1 MRMLIRVRPL
11 GLALA
16 LALSLVGADAR
27 AQGSVRGVVHDSLR
41 TNRPIAGAEVVLLG
55 SNRRTTTDD
64 RGRFEFADA
73 PEGEV
78 TVAFWAAWLD
88 SLALPPLQAK
98 ARAGPGSVLLATPSL
113 RSYQRAVCGTTLDAN
128 EGILIGE
135 LRAPDG
141 SPLEGVAVG
150 ARWHETLIGARQF
163 ERRLRASLDTANA
176 SGFWALCGVPA
187 DAEFAV
193 IAGNDTLATGEIV
206 LGLSKSPV
214 VRRDLTAASANVVA
228 TVRGRLVGPDSL
240 PLAGATIAAT
250 GDTAVR
256 ARTDAEGRF
265 VLTGV
270 PRRSMQLVARAI
282 GYQPTLQALEP
293 FGDDIVLDD
302 VVLTRVQELAAVTV
316 TGAAMTAAQLEF
328 DTRKA
333 RGIGQ
338 FVGEEQ
344 LSKIPLVTASNLA
357 NLMQGVRA
365 VGTGRNR
372 RLMLQRLSFGGGQ
385 SSTTCAPRWFED
397 GFQTGT
403 LDAQDEEALL
413 ARAKRIEVY
422 SAAEAPAR
430 YNDFDGCG
438 VVLVWTR

>member
-1 MRMLIRVRPL
+1 MRIPVRVQFA
-11 GLALA
+11 ALTLLFSA
-16 LALSLVGADAR
+16 SVLQ
-27 AQGSVRGVVHDSLR
+27 AQGSVRGTVHDSLR
-41 TNRPIAGAEVVLLG
+41 TARPIAGAEVVLLG
-55 SNRRTTTDD
+55 SNRRTTTDE

-73 PEGEV
+73 PAGEL

-98 ARAGPGSVLLATPSL
+98 VRAGPGSVMLATPSL
-113 RSYQRAVCGTTLDAN
+113 RSYQRAVCGTTLEAN

-141 SPLEGVAVG
+141 SPLEGVAIG
-150 ARWHETLIGARQF
+150 ARWHETLVGVGQLQ
-163 ERRLRASLDTANA
+163 RRLRASLDTANA

-206 LGLSKSPV
+206 LGLSNSPV
-214 VRRDLTAASANVVA
+214 VRRDLTAAPSNVVA
-228 TVRGRLVGPDSL
+228 TVRGRLIGPDSL

-250 GDTAVR
+250 GDTAIR
-256 ARTDAEGRF
+256 ARSDAEGRF
-265 VLTGV
+265 VLAGV

-282 GYQPTLQALEP
+282 GYQPTLQSLEP
-293 FGDDIVLDD
+293 LGDDIVLEDLR
-302 VVLTRVQELAAVTV
+302 LTRVQELAAITV
-316 TGAAMTAAQLEF
+316 TGEAMTAAQLEF
-328 DTRKA
+328 DTRRA

-338 FVGEEQ
+338 FVGEEE
-344 LSKIPLVTASNLA
+344 LRKIPVVTASNLA
-357 NLMQGVRA
+357 SLMQGVRA
-365 VGTGRNR
+365 VGSGRDR
-372 RLMLQRLSFGGGQ
+372 RLMLQRLSFGGG
-385 SSTTCAPRWFED
+385 STSTTCAPRWFED
-397 GFQTGT
+397 GAQTGA
-403 LDAQDEEALL
+403 LDAADEEALL

-438 VVLVWTR
+438 VVLIWTR

>member
-1 MRMLIRVRPL
+1 MRILLRVQL
-11 GLALA
+11 AALA
-16 LALSLVGADAR
+16 AAVAATAVQ
-27 AQGSVRGVVHDSLR
+27 AQGIVRGVVHDSLR
-41 TNRPIAGAEVVLLG
+41 AGRPIAGAEVVLLG
-55 SNRRTTTDD
+55 SNRRTLTDE

-73 PEGEV
+73 PAGEV
-78 TVAFWAAWLD
+78 TVAFWAPWLD
-88 SLALPPLQAK
+88 SLALPPLQSA
-98 ARAGPGSVLLATPSL
+98 ARAGQGSVLLATPSL
-113 RSYQRAVCGTTLDAN
+113 PTYQRAVCGTTLAAD
-128 EGILIGE
+128 EGILLGE

-141 SPLEGVAVG
+141 SPLAGVAVG
-150 ARWHETLIGARQF
+150 ARWHETLVGVGQL

-176 SGFWALCGVPA
+176 SGFFALCGVPA

-193 IAGNDTLATGEIV
+193 VAGNDTLATGEIV
-206 LGLSKSPV
+206 LGLGKSPV
-214 VRRDLTAASANVVA
+214 VRRDLTAAPAGVVA
-228 TVRGRLVGPDSL
+228 TVRGRLLGPDSL

-250 GDTAVR
+250 GDTAIR
-256 ARTDAEGRF
+256 ARSDAEGRY
-265 VLTGV
+265 VLPGV

-282 GYQPTLQALEP
+282 GHVPTLQSLEP
-293 FGDDIVLDD
+293 LGDEIVLDD
-302 VVLTRVQELAAVTV
+302 LLLPRVPQALATVTV
-316 TGAAMTAAQLEF
+316 TGRPMTLAELEF

-338 FVGEEQ
+338 FVGEEE
-344 LSKIPLVTASNLA
+344 LAKIPVVTANNLA

-372 RLMLQRLSFGGGQ
+372 RLMLQRLSFGGG
-385 SSTTCAPRWFED
+385 STSTTCAPRWFED
-397 GFQTGT
+397 GFQTGA
-403 LDAQDEEALL
+403 LDGPDEEALL